1 MRPACRR
8 QGKLHVRFD
17 EGGVARNAWHAAS
30 EPQRGNPVT
39 DVCRS
44 LNIVTYSSTLLLFVV
59 KLPST
64 SVRSLPFD
72 PFSAYRLQTTRTF
85 FFFMLS

>member
-1 MRPACRR
+1 MRPACCR

-17 EGGVARNAWHAAS
+17 EGGVGRNTWHAAN

-44 LNIVTYSSTLLLFVV
+44 LNPVTYSSTL
-59 KLPST
+59 PPACADEAD
-64 SVRSLPFD
+64 RSLRENAFR
-72 PFSAYRLQTTRTF
+72 FL
-85 FFFMLS
+85 